1 MDLCALRLVD
11 ETNLDGITIVFERL
25 TPEAS
30 SLVHRLMSDG
40 SLLLL
45 PALLAASAEAARQ
58 VSAPWPDVRVVDSPE
73 RLYEILSAG
82 AYA

>member
-1 MDLCALRLVD
+1 MDDGGRLDLCALCLVD

-45 PALLAASAEAARQ
+45 PALLAARRGGGAAG
-58 VSAPWPDVRVVDSPE
+58 
-73 RLYEILSAG
+73 LSTVA
-82 AYA
+82 